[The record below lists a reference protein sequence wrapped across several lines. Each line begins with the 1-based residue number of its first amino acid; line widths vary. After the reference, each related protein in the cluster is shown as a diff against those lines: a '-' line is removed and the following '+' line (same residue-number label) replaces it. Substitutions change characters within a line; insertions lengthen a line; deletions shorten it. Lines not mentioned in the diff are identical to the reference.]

1 METRKMDET
10 MCKDVYTLN
19 TWTDDKKAEARK
31 YLEDGYWVHFGASC
45 TGHTLAR
52 MVERAGIKWVLD
64 EYGDNI
70 QIAAREGWGDV
81 YCRLR

>member
-10 MCKDVYTLN
+10 MCKAVYTLN
-19 TWTDDKKAEARK
+19 TWTDDKKAEVRK
-31 YLEDGYWVHFGASC
+31 YLENGDWVHLGASC

-52 MVERAGIKWVLD
+52 MVESAGIKWVQD

-70 QIAAREGWGDV
+70 QIAVREGWGDV